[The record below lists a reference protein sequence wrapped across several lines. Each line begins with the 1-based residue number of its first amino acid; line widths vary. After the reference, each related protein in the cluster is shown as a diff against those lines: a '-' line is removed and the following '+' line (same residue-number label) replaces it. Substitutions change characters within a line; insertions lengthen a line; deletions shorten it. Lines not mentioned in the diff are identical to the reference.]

1 MQTRDIL
8 PWWHHTDRRRPERP
22 AKALSR
28 DPLGT
33 CLFCGGRPEDQ
44 CLCDLA
50 LAAYDLRVAPAAR
63 NSERSSRRGRLW
75 RRLLHWVRQR

>member
-1 MQTRDIL
+1 MN
-8 PWWHHTDRRRPERP
+8 WWRHNHHPCPERP

-33 CLFCGGRPEDQ
+33 CLFCGGRPEDE

-50 LAAYDLRVAPAAR
+50 LAAYDLRVAPAASAGGR
-63 NSERSSRRGRLW
+63 ESRQGRPW
-75 RRLLHWVRQR
+75 RRLLHWLRQR